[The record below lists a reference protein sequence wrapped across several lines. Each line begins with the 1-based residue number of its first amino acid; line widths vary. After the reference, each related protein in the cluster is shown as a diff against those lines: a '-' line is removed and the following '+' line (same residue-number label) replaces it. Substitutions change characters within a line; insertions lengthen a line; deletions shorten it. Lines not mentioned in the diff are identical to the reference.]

1 MKKWYEDNKSQG
13 VNTLLA
19 LFGITK
25 ERVEF
30 MQLATQFRNESSKAT
45 KKNHVHE
52 HREPGSKLLKKHNR
66 YAWDRK
72 NGFV

>member
-1 MKKWYEDNKSQG
+1 MKKWYEESKEHG

-30 MQLATQFRNESSKAT
+30 MQLASKYRNITNKAT
-45 KKNHVHE
+45 KKNHEHV
-52 HREPGSKLLKKHNR
+52 HRESGSKLMKKHDR
-66 YAWDRK
+66 YAWDKK
-72 NGFV
+72 NAV